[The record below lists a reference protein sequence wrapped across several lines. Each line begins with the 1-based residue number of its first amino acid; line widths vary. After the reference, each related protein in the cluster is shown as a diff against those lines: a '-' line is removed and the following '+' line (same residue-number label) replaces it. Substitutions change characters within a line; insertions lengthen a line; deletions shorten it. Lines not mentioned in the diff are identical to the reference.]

1 MGRSIIWFRSTHGA
15 TDDWA
20 TRFCHL
26 LSFPL
31 MLLLS
36 KCFSLSTIFFF
47 FSRYIICRN
56 INENI
61 KCSVLWIEMWICQ
74 ICIPGSWPWMR
85 KWSCK
90 WMARKRGFWIW
101 RYFLAF
107 KTISCKQF
115 YVSLIKVNLAA
126 IFKLFSTIRGSFF
139 KNVWSLI
146 PNFMLKFS

>member
-1 MGRSIIWFRSTHGA
+1 MVSIDPRC
-15 TDDWA
+15 DWRLGDKILPPA
-20 TRFCHL
+20 VIPSNVIVIQMF
-26 LSFPL
+26 FP
-31 MLLLS
+31 
-36 KCFSLSTIFFF
+36 IDYFFF
-47 FSRYIICRN
+47 FSRYIIYRN

-85 KWSCK
+85 KWLFK
-90 WMARKRGFWIW
+90 WMAEKRGFLAQ

-107 KTISCKQF
+107 KTISCKKF

-146 PNFMLKFS
+146 LNFMLKFS

>member
-1 MGRSIIWFRSTHGA
+1 MVSIDPRC
-15 TDDWA
+15 DWRLGDKILPPA
-20 TRFCHL
+20 VIPSNVIVIQMF
-26 LSFPL
+26 FP
-31 MLLLS
+31 
-36 KCFSLSTIFFF
+36 IDYFFF

-85 KWSCK
+85 KWLFK
-90 WMARKRGFWIW
+90 WMAEKRGFLAQ

-107 KTISCKQF
+107 KTISCKKF

-139 KNVWSLI
+139 KNVWSMIL
-146 PNFMLKFS
+146 NFMLKFS